1 MSTVRRDP
9 DEILVLLRRAG
20 LEFVIVG
27 VGGINFYARDP
38 SEAFATMDLDL
49 MVPPRPEV
57 LRRFFEVLGEAG
69 FTFEA
74 GGEPFVDVEHRTSI
88 EAVIRS
94 GANLRA
100 LDDDGNQLD
109 LMFSM
114 AGADYGEISVD
125 AVAFEVSG
133 ERILVGRLEKLLRSK
148 ELSDRPKDRA
158 FLEAFRARAETPAT
172 PGRDARVTKK
182 RSTSSSK
189 KKRTTRPK

>member
-1 MSTVRRDP
+1 MSTIRRDP
-9 DEILVLLRRAG
+9 DEVLVLLRRAG

-49 MVPPRPEV
+49 MVPPSAEV
-57 LRRFFEVLGEAG
+57 LGRFLEVLGEAG

-74 GGEPFVDVEHRTSI
+74 GGEPFVDVEHRSSL

-100 LDDDGNQLD
+100 LDEDGNQFD

-114 AGADYGEISVD
+114 AGADYGGISAD
-125 AVAFEVSG
+125 AVVFEVSG
-133 ERILVGRLEKLLRSK
+133 ERILVGRLEKLLASK
-148 ELSDRPKDRA
+148 ELSGRPKDRA
-158 FLEAFRARAETPAT
+158 FLTAFRARAEPTDST
-172 PGRDARVTKK
+172 RNERSTEKT
-182 RSTSSSK
+182 STSSSK
-189 KKRTTRPK
+189 KKKRPK